1 MAFKMRGWSAFHKV
15 DDDKTKTKPKK
26 EESDDWTNPDHPDH
40 EKMMKINI
48 EEWDEK
54 QQEYVDPKTG
64 KPWVRG
70 ENK

>member
-1 MAFKMRGWSAFHKV
+1 
-15 DDDKTKTKPKK
+15 
-26 EESDDWTNPDHPDH
+26 
-40 EKMMKINI
+40 MKINI